1 MKSIPE
7 AEVFG
12 YIKPD
17 DGLEQDTTAKHKK
30 IVEMNGKEPISAREE
45 RQEQQSSGGDENG
58 LI

>member
-17 DGLEQDTTAKHKK
+17 DELEQETTARHKK

-45 RQEQQSSGGDENG
+45 RQEKLSGGDENG